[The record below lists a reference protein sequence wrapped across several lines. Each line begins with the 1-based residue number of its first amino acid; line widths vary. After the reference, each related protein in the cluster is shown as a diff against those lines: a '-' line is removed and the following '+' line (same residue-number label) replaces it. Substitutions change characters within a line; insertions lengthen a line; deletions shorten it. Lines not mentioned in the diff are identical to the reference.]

1 MSTINTSYFK
11 GVISM
16 SAIKMRGM
24 DVSEFQGAIHFKN
37 AKKAGMD
44 FAIARAGYGSAKLY
58 PSQYDGKFED
68 YYTNAKN
75 AGMPIGAYWYT
86 YAKDVDAAKVEADSF
101 LLALKGKT
109 FEMPVF
115 IDVEDA
121 SLPTNKAALTE
132 IVRTFCQRV
141 EDAGYYIGIYASLSW
156 LENRLDMSKLKD
168 FDVWVAQWND
178 TCDYK
183 GNYGMWQYTSSGSV
197 NGVPSERVDLDYAYI
212 DYPSVIKSA
221 GLNGF
226 KKSSGE
232 TGSKVDVAE
241 ILKKIEHAKADL
253 AEAEAMLK

>member
-1 MSTINTSYFK
+1 
-11 GVISM
+11 M

-37 AKKAGMD
+37 AKKAGID
-44 FAIARAGYGSAKLY
+44 FAIARAGYGSAIKY
-58 PSQYDGKFED
+58 PEQYDAKFKD

-86 YAKDVDAAKVEADSF
+86 YAKDIAAAKVEADSF

-121 SLPTNKAALTE
+121 SLPANKATLTE

-168 FDVWVAQWND
+168 FDVWVAQWNS

-183 GNYGMWQYTSSGSV
+183 GNHGMWQYTSSGSV

-212 DYPSVIKSA
+212 DYPSVIKDA
-221 GLNGF
+221 GLNGY
-226 KKSSGE
+226 KATSDDTVPCVE
-232 TGSKVDVAE
+232 A
-241 ILKKIEHAKADL
+241 KKILEKLAHAKQDIADI
-253 AEAEAMLK
+253 EAMVK

>member
-1 MSTINTSYFK
+1 MST
-11 GVISM
+11 
-16 SAIKMRGM
+16 IKMRGM

-37 AKKAGMD
+37 AKKAGME

-58 PSQYDGKFED
+58 PSQYDAKFED
-68 YYTNAKN
+68 YYKNAKN

-101 LLALKGKT
+101 LAALKGKT

-115 IDVEDA
+115 IDVEDDT
-121 SLPTNKAALTE
+121 LPTNKAALTE
-132 IVRTFCQRV
+132 IVRAFCQRV

-156 LENRLDMSKLKD
+156 LENRLDRSKLKD

-212 DYPSVIKSA
+212 DYPSVIKGA

-226 KKSSGE
+226 SKDDGT
-232 TGSKVDVAE
+232 TGDRVDVKK
-241 ILKKIEHAKADL
+241 ILEMIEHARADL
-253 AEAEAMLK
+253 DAAKNLLK

>member
-1 MSTINTSYFK
+1 MSKPI
-11 GVISM
+11 M
-16 SAIKMRGM
+16 HGM

-37 AKKAGMD
+37 AKKAGME

-58 PSQYDGKFED
+58 PSQYDEKFED

-86 YAKDVDAAKVEADSF
+86 YANNTAAAKLEAESF
-101 LLALKGKT
+101 LEALKGKT

-115 IDVEDA
+115 IDVEDRIL
-121 SLPTNKAALTE
+121 STNKATLTE
-132 IVRTFCQRV
+132 IVRTFCQTV
-141 EDAGYYIGIYASLSW
+141 EDAGYYIGIYSSLSW

-197 NGVPSERVDLDYAYI
+197 NGVPSDRVDLDYAYI
-212 DYPSVIKSA
+212 DYPSVIKGA

-232 TGSKVDVAE
+232 TGTKVDVDE
-241 ILKKIEHAKADL
+241 ILKKIEHAKSDL

>member
-16 SAIKMRGM
+16 PAIKMHGM

-44 FAIARAGYGSAKLY
+44 FAIARAGYGSAIKY
-58 PSQYDGKFED
+58 PEQYDAKFKD

-101 LLALKGKT
+101 LAALKGKT

-121 SLPTNKAALTE
+121 SLPTNKATLTE

-168 FDVWVAQWND
+168 FDVWVAQWNS
-178 TCDYK
+178 TCDYS
-183 GNYGMWQYTSSGSV
+183 GNYGMWQYTSDGSV
-197 NGVPSERVDLDYAYI
+197 NGINGRVDMNYAFLDYA
-212 DYPSVIKSA
+212 SVIKDA
-221 GLNGF
+221 GLNGYS
-226 KKSSGE
+226 KSSDTSTE
-232 TGSKVDVAE
+232 AE
-241 ILKKIEHAKADL
+241 VQKILDKLAHAKQDIADI
-253 AEAEAMLK
+253 EAMVK

>member
-1 MSTINTSYFK
+1 MSKPI
-11 GVISM
+11 
-16 SAIKMRGM
+16 MRGM
-24 DVSEFQGAIHFKN
+24 DVSEFQGAIHFDN
-37 AKKAGMD
+37 AKKAGIQ

-58 PSQYDGKFED
+58 PSQYDKKFED
-68 YYTNAKN
+68 YYKN
-75 AGMPIGAYWYT
+75 SKRAGMPIGAYWYT
-86 YAKDVDAAKVEADSF
+86 YAKDTAAAKLEAESF
-101 LLALKGKT
+101 LDALKGKT

-115 IDVEDA
+115 IDVEDRV
-121 SLPTNKAALTE
+121 LTTNKATLTE
-132 IVRTFCQRV
+132 IVRTFCQTV

-197 NGVPSERVDLDYAYI
+197 NGVPSDRVDLDYAYI
-212 DYPSVIKSA
+212 DYPSVIKGA

-232 TGSKVDVAE
+232 TGSKVDVDE

-253 AEAEAMLK
+253 AAAESMLK

>member
-1 MSTINTSYFK
+1 MSKPI
-11 GVISM
+11 
-16 SAIKMRGM
+16 MRGM

-37 AKKAGMD
+37 AKKAGID

-58 PSQYDGKFED
+58 PSQYDAKFDD
-68 YYTNAKN
+68 YYKNAKN

-101 LLALKGKT
+101 LAALKGKT

-115 IDVEDA
+115 IDVEDDT
-121 SLPTNKAALTE
+121 LPTNKAALTE
-132 IVRTFCQRV
+132 IVRAFCQRV

-168 FDVWVAQWND
+168 FDVWVAHWNIA
-178 TCDYK
+178 CGYK
-183 GNYGMWQYTSSGSV
+183 GNHGMWQYTSSGSV
-197 NGVPSERVDLDYAYI
+197 NGVPCTRVDLDYAYI
-212 DYPSVIKSA
+212 DYPSVIKGA

-232 TGSKVDVAE
+232 TGSKVDVTE

>member
-1 MSTINTSYFK
+1 MSTINTRYFK

-16 SAIKMRGM
+16 SAIKMHGM

-37 AKKAGMD
+37 AKKAGME
-44 FAIARAGYGSAKLY
+44 FAIARAGYGSAIKY
-58 PSQYDGKFED
+58 PEQYDAKFKD
-68 YYTNAKN
+68 YSTNAKN

-86 YAKDVDAAKVEADSF
+86 YAKDIAAAKIEADSF

-121 SLPTNKAALTE
+121 SLPTNKATLTE

-168 FDVWVAQWND
+168 FDVWVAQWNSS
-178 TCDYK
+178 CDYK

-232 TGSKVDVAE
+232 TGSKVDVVE
-241 ILKKIEHAKADL
+241 ILKKIEHAKQDIADI
-253 AEAEAMLK
+253 EAMVK